1 MVLLSRVAST
11 DSSGRR
17 LLLAFVVFAAT
28 LAAFVLPH
36 PGVAG
41 AAAKKAPQVVKIE
54 AGAVRYEP
62 RTITVT
68 VGQPVVLRITN
79 TSTIDHEALLG
90 DEKVQ
95 KSHAAEMKMADEMGQ
110 DMASHGTKTKAKAK
124 PGEGFTTVGPK
135 KTAEIT
141 TTFTKVGRTILGCH
155 IKGHYEGGMRLTV
168 IVKPKVLGAA

>member
-1 MVLLSRVAST
+1 MLGA
-11 DSSGRR
+11 
-17 LLLAFVVFAAT
+17 LLLGTAPDV
-28 LAAFVLPH
+28 
-36 PGVAG
+36 G
-41 AAAKKAPQVVKIE
+41 AAAKKAPQIVRID

-79 TSTIDHEALLG
+79 NSNIDHEALLG

-95 KSHAAEMKMADEMGQ
+95 KTHAAEMKEAEAMGH
-110 DMASHGTKTKAKAK
+110 DMASHGTKTKAK
-124 PGEGFTTVGPK
+124 PGEGFVALAPK
-135 KTAEIT
+135 KTGEIT

-168 IVKPKVLGAA
+168 IVKSRVLGA

>member
-1 MVLLSRVAST
+1 MILRPLVGSVRLSPRCVS
-11 DSSGRR
+11 R
-17 LLLAFVVFAAT
+17 AAGM
-28 LAAFVLPH
+28 LAAVMGASFLAPSLP
-36 PGVAG
+36 AG
-41 AAAKKAPQVVKIE
+41 AATKAPQTIKIE

-95 KSHAAEMKMADEMGQ
+95 KAHAAEMKAAAAMGH
-110 DMASHGTKTKAKAK
+110 DMASHGTKTKPK
-124 PGEGFTTVGPK
+124 PGEGFTTIAPK
-135 KTAEIT
+135 KSAEIR

-155 IKGHYEGGMRLTV
+155 LLGHYEGGMRLTV